1 MVNGHHCD
9 DHGLIKD
16 NWSIFNNWVWWEER
30 VSLLHFWVSLHQW
43 VVFSELRG
51 GNDQKIFARLFYFSI
66 SSWIIS
72 CWSMRV
78 IYVGSFLTA
87 EFELI
92 HCIIGLLSWH
102 SYSSQKYMVLGQLKI
117 PLRSAE
123 YCNPFSC
130 VFRSTVTI
138 VNDLISWIL
147 YSKSFQCNVQLFS
160 LLQRLSGPSSAS
172 HPSCKVEPLSPKF

>member
-1 MVNGHHCD
+1 MNCGQHGN
-9 DHGLIKD
+9 HGLMEL
-16 NWSIFNNWVWWEER
+16 WSKVNDQWSEGW
-30 VSLLHFWVSLHQW
+30 VSLLQFWVSLHQW

-51 GNDQKIFARLFYFSI
+51 GNDQKIFARQVLLFHFKLDHQLMINESNI
-66 SSWIIS
+66 GSLFNCWIWVDSSA
-72 CWSMRV
+72 
-78 IYVGSFLTA
+78 Y
-87 EFELI
+87 

-130 VFRSTVTI
+130 VFRSTTI

-147 YSKSFQCNVQLFS
+147 YSRSF
-160 LLQRLSGPSSAS
+160 
-172 HPSCKVEPLSPKF
+172 

>member
-1 MVNGHHCD
+1 MRRTSLTSTFLSKFASVSCLLWAQRWEWSENICKTVLLFHFKLD
-9 DHGLIKD
+9 NQLLI
-16 NWSIFNNWVWWEER
+16 NESNI
-30 VSLLHFWVSLHQW
+30 
-43 VVFSELRG
+43 
-51 GNDQKIFARLFYFSI
+51 
-66 SSWIIS
+66 
-72 CWSMRV
+72 
-78 IYVGSFLTA
+78 GSFLTA

-92 HCIIGLLSWH
+92 HWIIGLLSWH